1 MSYQVR
7 NILVIVGFLL
17 VIGLTGGYL
26 VLFHYPAKID
36 AVKKETARVT
46 KQIKSLDGI
55 ESRFAPL
62 RKTLEEKKERMAKID
77 KRIFRNLSSAD
88 TYYYLNL
95 ILNRIGFIEFNML
108 FAGSK
113 TSTGFGYNIY
123 KIRGEGTFQKIYN
136 LIWYLERGPFLY
148 RITKLNLKGV
158 ESKDPETKE
167 LQLVIPFDLELN
179 GYYADIP
186 KLPSPHRSLQDVKVL
201 SVRNPF
207 RPFILRNL
215 PPNTEG
221 LLEVERS
228 DLKAIVADRALIADQ
243 NGKVHSLKI
252 GDKVYLGYL
261 TAIDPEKNQVE
272 FTLNKGGV
280 VEKVVLEINFA
291 PSKST
296 KGVGR

>member
-1 MSYQVR
+1 MSYQSR
-7 NILVIVGFLL
+7 NVLVIVGFFL

-26 VLFHYPAKID
+26 GIFHYPGEIAK
-36 AVKKETARVT
+36 VKNETDRII

-55 ESRFAPL
+55 ETQFEPL
-62 RKTLEEKKERMAKID
+62 RTVLNEKKERMAKID
-77 KRIFRNLSSAD
+77 KQIVRNVSAAD

-113 TSTGFGYNIY
+113 ASAGFGYNIY
-123 KIRGEGTFQKIYN
+123 KIRGEATFQKIYS
-136 LIWYLERGPFLY
+136 LVWYLERGPLLY
-148 RITKLNLKGV
+148 RIVKLNLKGV

-167 LQLVIPFDLELN
+167 LHLVIPFEMELY

-186 KLPSPHRSLQDVKVL
+186 KLPFSHRTLQDVNVL
-201 SVRNPF
+201 RVRNPF
-207 RPFILRNL
+207 QPLILRNL

-221 LLEVERS
+221 LLEVERA

-252 GDKVYLGYL
+252 GDRVYLGYL
-261 TAIDPEKNQVE
+261 TAIDPEEKQVE

-296 KGVGR
+296 QGVGR